1 MNIFTKLVSL
11 LKSETEMVPNPMDDS
26 ARVTYGGLHVSKEL
40 DNFLREELVTGI
52 NIQPSLFWKSLE
64 SILDTFGPKNIELLA
79 KRDSLQEQ
87 IDNWH
92 IQRKDQDH
100 NAAEYK
106 SFLKEIGYLLEE
118 GDDFSIETS
127 DVDPE
132 IKTIAGPQ
140 LVVPVMNARFALN
153 AANARWGSLYDAL
166 YGTNVISEE
175 DGAERVGGYNPARG
189 SKVIAFA
196 KNFLNETVPLKS
208 GAYEDAISFMILGE
222 SLQVVL
228 SDGTRTELKDT
239 NQYIGFSGDNN
250 NPSGILLKNNNLHLE
265 IQIDKDHNIGID
277 DLAGIKDV
285 LVESA
290 ITTIQDCED
299 SVAAV
304 DAADKVIVYRNWLG
318 LMKGD
323 LKETFMKG
331 ESEMT
336 RSLNP
341 DRTYTSKDNKEL
353 TLPGRSLM
361 LVRNVGHLMTNP
373 AVLDKNGNEIPEG
386 ILDAMFTICISKHD
400 LEKTGNYSNS
410 RKGSIYI
417 VKPKM
422 HGPKEVKFTCDL
434 FAAVEKELSIKPLS
448 VKVGIMDEERRT
460 TVNLKECIRIAKNR
474 VIFINTGFLDR
485 TGDEIHTS
493 MEAGPMVPKAEM
505 KQQPWISAY
514 EDWNVDTGL
523 QTGFKGKAQIGKG
536 MWAMPDEMLEMYNT
550 KAMHPKAGANCAWVP
565 SPTAASLH
573 VIHYHQILVSGEQE
587 SIASRAKA
595 NLDDILTIPVMTNP
609 EILSTEDIQKEL
621 DNNAQGILGYVVR
634 WIDNGVGC
642 SKVPDINNVGLMED
656 RATCRISSQH
666 IANWLHHELCSEEQ
680 VLETMK
686 KMAIIVD
693 EQNSGDSS
701 YQNMS
706 PNYDGVA
713 FAAACALAI
722 EGRTQP
728 SGYTEPI
735 LHSKR
740 LDFKQ

>member
-11 LKSETEMVPNPMDDS
+11 LKSETEMVPNPTDNS
-26 ARVTYGGLHVSKEL
+26 ARVKYGGLHVSKEL
-40 DNFLREELVTGI
+40 DKFLRDEVVTGI

-79 KRDSLQEQ
+79 KRESLQKQ

-92 IQRKDQDH
+92 IERKGQEH
-100 NAAEYK
+100 NAPEYK
-106 SFLKEIGYLLEE
+106 NFLKEIGYLLEE

-132 IKTIAGPQ
+132 IKTVAGPQ
-140 LVVPVMNARFALN
+140 LVVPVSNARFALN

-166 YGTNVISEE
+166 YGTDLISED
-175 DGAERVGGYNPARG
+175 DGSERSGGYNPVRG
-189 SKVIAFA
+189 NKVIAFA
-196 KNFLNETVPLKS
+196 KNFLNETVPLKE
-208 GAYEDAISFMILGE
+208 GYYEDATSFMILGE
-222 SLQVVL
+222 SLQVEL
-228 SDGTRTELKDT
+228 SDGTRSELKNT
-239 NQYIGFSGDNN
+239 NQYIGFAGDPN
-250 NPSGILLKNNNLHLE
+250 NPRGILLKNNNLHLE
-265 IQIDKDHNIGID
+265 IQIDKDHNIGME

-285 LVESA
+285 LLESA

-304 DAADKVIVYRNWLG
+304 DASDKVLVYRNWLG

-323 LKETFMKG
+323 LQETFTKG
-331 ESEMT
+331 NSEMT

-341 DRTYTSKDNKEL
+341 DRSYTLKDGKEL
-353 TLPGRSLM
+353 SLPGRSLM

-373 AVLDKNGNEIPEG
+373 AVLDKDGNEIPEG
-386 ILDAMFTICISKHD
+386 ILDAMFTICIAKHD
-400 LEKTGNYSNS
+400 LEKNNGISNS

-434 FAAVEKELSIKPLS
+434 FAAVEKELSMKPLC

-460 TVNLKECIRIAKNR
+460 TVNLKECIRIAKDR

-493 MEAGPMVPKAEM
+493 MEAGPMVPKDQM
-505 KQQPWISAY
+505 KQQPWIAAY

-523 QTGFKGKAQIGKG
+523 KTGFKGKAQIGKG
-536 MWAMPDEMLEMYNT
+536 MWAMPDEMLEMF
-550 KAMHPKAGANCAWVP
+550 KAKIMHPKAGANCAWVP

-573 VIHYHQILVSGEQE
+573 VMHYHKILVGDEQE
-587 SIASRAKA
+587 SLKSRTRAS
-595 NLDDILTIPVMTNP
+595 LDDILSIPIMEDPTTLTP
-609 EILSTEDIQKEL
+609 SEIQNEL

-634 WIDNGVGC
+634 WVDSGVGC
-642 SKVPDINNVGLMED
+642 SKVPDINNIGLMED

-666 IANWLHHELCSEEQ
+666 IANWLHHEICSEEQ
-680 VLETMK
+680 VIETMK

-693 EQNSGDSS
+693 EQNSHDDT
-701 YQNMS
+701 YQNMA
-706 PNYDGVA
+706 PDYNGHA
-713 FAAACALAI
+713 FTAALDLAI
-722 EGRTQP
+722 KGRTQP

-735 LHSKR
+735 LHAKR
-740 LDFKQ
+740 LEYKK